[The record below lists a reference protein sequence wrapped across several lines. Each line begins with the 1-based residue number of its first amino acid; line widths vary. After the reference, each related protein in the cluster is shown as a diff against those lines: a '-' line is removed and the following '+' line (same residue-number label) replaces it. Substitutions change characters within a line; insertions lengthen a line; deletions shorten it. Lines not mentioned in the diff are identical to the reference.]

1 MKIFVPL
8 LLASTA
14 LAARPALAEA
24 SSLPAESPAG
34 VVTMSKADFDRI
46 MSRMDS
52 MEAELTALKSAQS
65 ETAEKVAAASAPSA
79 TISWKGAP
87 VIEGNGWSFKPR
99 GRLMYDVGHVSSP
112 GGYENA
118 GLGFANEVRRARL
131 GVEGKMPGNFGYK
144 FELDFAAGEPEFTDA
159 YLSYSKGP
167 WQAIVGQHKNF
178 QSLEELTSSLNSS
191 FIERAAFTDAF
202 NFERRVGVSAQ
213 FEKKAILV
221 QGGVFTDNVAD
232 LNSIGDDNN
241 SWSVDSRVVFMPKV
255 GKNQLHFGGSF
266 HRRDLNDSAMSVRY
280 RQRPAIHITDVRF
293 IDTGNIAGAT
303 SETGYGLEAAGIFGP
318 FYAAGEAF
326 WQKVGRTS
334 GLEDPTFF
342 GAYADIGYFFTGESR
357 GYKAGK
363 FDRVKVKNP
372 FDKGGWGSL
381 GANLR
386 WDYLNLKDGPIV
398 GGKQNA
404 LQASLNWKPMDYVLF
419 GLNYAHIKYDDAAIA
434 LPDGDRDYSVDV
446 VGLRSQVDF

>member
-1 MKIFVPL
+1 MKSSLTL

-14 LAARPALAEA
+14 LMAGPAFAQAQPDPSQSA
-24 SSLPAESPAG
+24 SG
-34 VVTMSKADFDRI
+34 VVTMSKADFDRL

-52 MEAELTALKSAQS
+52 MEAELATLKSAQAD
-65 ETAEKVAAASAPSA
+65 TAEKVKTASAPSA
-79 TISWKGAP
+79 KISWKGAP
-87 VIEGNGWSFKPR
+87 VIEGDGWSFKPR

-131 GVEGKMPGNFGYK
+131 GVEGKLPGNFGYK
-144 FELDFAAGEPEFTDA
+144 FEFDFAAGEVEFTDA

-167 WQAIVGQHKNF
+167 WEGIVGQHNPF

-202 NFERRVGVSAQ
+202 NFERRVGVAAQ
-213 FEKKAILV
+213 FEKKALLV

-241 SWSVDSRVVFMPKV
+241 SWSFDSRIVYMPKF

-266 HRRDLNDSAMSVRY
+266 HHRDLNDSATSVRY
-280 RQRPAIHITDVRF
+280 RQRPAIHVTDGRF
-293 IDTGNIAGAT
+293 IDTGNIAGAR

-318 FYAAGEAF
+318 FYVAGEAF
-326 WQKVGRTS
+326 WQHVGRAS
-334 GLEDPTFF
+334 GLEEPTFF
-342 GAYADIGYFFTGESR
+342 GAYADVGYFFTGESR

-386 WDYLNLKDGPIV
+386 WDYLDLIDAPVV

-404 LQASLNWKPMDYVLF
+404 FQASLNWKPMDYILF
-419 GLNYAHIKYDDAAIA
+419 GLNYAHIVYDDAAIA
-434 LPDGDRDYSVDV
+434 LPDGDRDYGVDV
-446 VGLRSQVDF
+446 GGLRSQVDF